1 MRGNGRTMQFIMSRR
16 VQCQQGIAQ
25 LWLKGLIVTMHAGR
39 RGVALIKTRDYRID
53 AIKAGAGHQ
62 PDERAG
68 HAAAYSNVESVAP
81 RSVAMVGATDHPTS
95 FGGRV
100 FQQMTGF
107 GFPGKIYPVN
117 PRLKDINGLKCYPGI
132 KDLPETPDHVGIVVS
147 SERVF
152 DVLADCAAI
161 GVRHATVFSGGF
173 AETGTAEGR
182 ERQKRLIEF
191 GRESGIRFMGPNC
204 NGIVNFIDRFAMTS
218 TAAIRGVHA
227 KAGDIGVVSHSGGLG
242 RINVMWRAQ
251 EAGLGISY
259 EASCGNEADL
269 EFSDYARWL
278 LDDPDTS
285 VIAGFV
291 EGFRSVPKFL
301 ALAEL
306 AAERGKPIVLI
317 KIGRSESGAR
327 AAQSHTAALT
337 GVAGALYGHKVTFI
351 SPEQF
356 TLLQSIELVTIVI
369 LGGVGF
375 VHGAV
380 LGSAFIIVL
389 PQLISMAKDYLPAGA
404 GGGSDQITRFLA
416 REGGLNPDR
425 DMTIVS
431 TTLTNRPYLD
441 NTANR

>member
-1 MRGNGRTMQFIMSRR
+1 MNAS
-16 VQCQQGIAQ
+16 
-25 LWLKGLIVTMHAGR
+25 LP
-39 RGVALIKTRDYRID
+39 VADLPNIT
-53 AIKAGAGHQ
+53 
-62 PDERAG
+62 PLM
-68 HAAAYSNVESVAP
+68 AP

-227 KAGDIGVVSHSGGLG
+227 KAGDI
-242 RINVMWRAQ
+242 
-251 EAGLGISY
+251 E
-259 EASCGNEADL
+259 
-269 EFSDYARWL
+269 
-278 LDDPDTS
+278 
-285 VIAGFV
+285 
-291 EGFRSVPKFL
+291 
-301 ALAEL
+301 
-306 AAERGKPIVLI
+306 
-317 KIGRSESGAR
+317 IGRA
-327 AAQSHTAALT
+327 H
-337 GVAGALYGHKVTFI
+337 V
-351 SPEQF
+351 
-356 TLLQSIELVTIVI
+356 
-369 LGGVGF
+369 
-375 VHGAV
+375 
-380 LGSAFIIVL
+380 
-389 PQLISMAKDYLPAGA
+389 
-404 GGGSDQITRFLA
+404 
-416 REGGLNPDR
+416 
-425 DMTIVS
+425 
-431 TTLTNRPYLD
+431 
-441 NTANR
+441 